1 MPRVPSP
8 MLATPAARLPSGPG
22 WTYEVKW
29 DGYRTLASKQSGSV
43 RLLSRNLKDATKTYP
58 AIARSV
64 AALPVQSAV
73 LDGEV
78 VALDEHGQPSFQA
91 LHHGSK
97 QSLVYYAF
105 DLLELN
111 GRDLTRWPL
120 ERRRAEL
127 ATLVRDTSVLLS
139 EALPGTP
146 AQIEAAVRGLRL
158 EGVVAKRA
166 NSIYE
171 AGRRSPSWIKVR
183 FNRRQEFVIGGY
195 KPNPVNFESVLVGC
209 YTNRSLQFASKV
221 RAGFRAH
228 TRGDVFSLIRNQ
240 VVARCPFANLP
251 NSGASSHWGEGITAE
266 DMTRLVW
273 VKPTVV
279 IEVEFVEWT
288 RDGLLRHPSFVGIRD
303 DIPAP
308 KVRREEQQKSAD

>member
-29 DGYRTLASKQSGSV
+29 DGYRTLAVKQSSSV

-58 AIARSV
+58 SIARSI
-64 AALPVQSAV
+64 ATIPSQSAL

-111 GRDLTRWPL
+111 GQDLTRWPL

-127 ATLVRDTSVLLS
+127 STLVRGTRVLLS
-139 EALPGTP
+139 ETLPGTP
-146 AQIEAAVRGLRL
+146 EQIEAAVRGLRL

-183 FNRRQEFVIGGY
+183 FSRRQEFVIGGY
-195 KPNPVNFESVLVGC
+195 KPNPINFESVLVGC
-209 YTNRSLQFASKV
+209 HIGRSLQFASKV
-221 RAGFRAH
+221 RAGLRAH
-228 TRGDVFSLIRNQ
+228 TRGDIFSLIRNQ
-240 VVARCPFANLP
+240 VVVRCPFANLP
-251 NSGASSHWGEGITAE
+251 NSGGSSHWGEGITAE

-273 VKPTVV
+273 VKPSVV

-303 DIPAP
+303 DIPARQ
-308 KVRREEQQKSAD
+308 VRRQEVG